1 MWSVLTAPCLVE
13 TVVPSISG
21 SRSRCTPSRETSPP
35 LRPSRTQILSISSR
49 NTMPLFSTALIASCT
64 SWSLSSSLSDS
75 SLTRISCE
83 SSTVRRR
90 VLVRPPILPKIS
102 PIEIA
107 PICAPGMPGISN
119 IGMPPDD
126 CVSISISLSLSS
138 PARSFLRK
146 ESRVAALEPAPTSA
160 SSTRSSAASCGAGL
174 HVLALAL
181 AHLRDRDLDEIAD
194 DLLDVAADIADL
206 GEFGGL
212 DLDERRAG
220 ELRQPP
226 RDLGLADAG
235 RPDHQDVF
243 RQHFLAQA
251 CR

>member
-1 MWSVLTAPCLVE
+1 M
-13 TVVPSISG
+13 
-21 SRSRCTPSRETSPP
+21 
-35 LRPSRTQILSISSR
+35 
-49 NTMPLFSTALIASCT
+49 
-64 SWSLSSSLSDS
+64 
-75 SLTRISCE
+75 
-83 SSTVRRR
+83 
-90 VLVRPPILPKIS
+90 RPPILPKMS

-146 ESRVAALEPAPTSA
+146 ESRVAALAV
-160 SSTRSSAASCGAGL
+160 GADQRIEHALLGGELRARL

-181 AHLRDRDLDEIAD
+181 ARLRDRDLDQIAD
-194 DLLDVAADIADL
+194 DLFDVAADIADL

-243 RQHFLAQA
+243 RQHFLAQRA
-251 CR
+251 GELQPPPAVAQRDRDRALGVGLADDEAVEFGDDFAGRKVGHVALARFEV